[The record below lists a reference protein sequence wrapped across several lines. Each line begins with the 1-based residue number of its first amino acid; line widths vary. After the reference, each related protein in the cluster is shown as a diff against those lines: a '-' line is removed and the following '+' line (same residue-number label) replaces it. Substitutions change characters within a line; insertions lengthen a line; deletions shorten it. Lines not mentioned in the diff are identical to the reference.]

1 MTEYNKRTEQ
11 AFTNDYGQHKDFDL
25 IEDVEIAYILPKR
38 RDLKSPMFDLSTVN
52 ADNKKVIKSI
62 IVLVKYN
69 LTEHYRT
76 LNKDTIVDSDHIDL
90 TIASVPNLI
99 ETKRN
104 GVDDFDLISS
114 VSPASK
120 TTPSTNGENINNSNV
135 HQENN
140 IHDHNMAYSYEY
152 DVTNILNTGHF
163 NLIRIYNENHDIQ
176 RSFIKIEMTTN
187 KVMAFFNG

>member
-11 AFTNDYGQHKDFDL
+11 TFANDYGQHKDFDL

-76 LNKDTIVDSDHIDL
+76 LNKDDIVDSDHTDL

-104 GVDDFDLISS
+104 GVDDFGLISS

-120 TTPSTNGENINNSNV
+120 TMPSMTNDSNA

-140 IHDHNMAYSYEY
+140 FNDHNMAYSYEY

-187 KVMAFFNG
+187 KVIYF